1 MQDNTDFSVPVERR
15 SSMDKHIRILYIL
28 VIVGFLSLSAQIW
41 LQGQTLNELKVKM
54 ESVRELLFRFA

>member
-1 MQDNTDFSVPVERR
+1 
-15 SSMDKHIRILYIL
+15 MDKHIRILYIL
-28 VIVGFLSLSAQIW
+28 VIVGFLSLSAQLW